1 MNLSNIKNVP
11 NSREELVLHLQIKQ
25 LVTYLMWDHFD
36 KEWNVYKEL
45 LQKSSLFFF
54 LNVTFI

>member
-25 LVTYLMWDHFD
+25 LVTYLIWDHFD
-36 KEWNVYKEL
+36 KEWNKRHSVSKEEL
-45 LQKSSLFFF
+45 
-54 LNVTFI
+54 